1 MDCGKLSRA
10 GRFCCLPLA
19 RGDRMKLSQRAL
31 NIQASPIRKL
41 APLMAEAKRRG
52 VAIHHLN
59 IGQPDIPTPAAYWD
73 ALKHYQDPVLSYGP
87 SDGLPGLKKAIAA
100 YFSRYGI
107 SLDTADILVTTGGSE
122 AISFAFSAIA
132 DFGDEVI
139 IPEPFYTNYNGFA
152 TLAGLKVVPVT
163 TRAEDGFRLPPPE
176 DFERAITSRTRALM
190 VCSPNNP
197 TGTIST
203 REELEGLARIARKH
217 DLFLIGDEVYKE
229 FTYEGARHTSLLE
242 LEGMGDRVIVAD
254 SVSKRFS
261 ACGARVG
268 ALISKNRGVM
278 EAVLKFGQARL
289 CPPTAEQ
296 VGAIAAYGMDPSYF
310 DPIRAEYQARR
321 DTLYA
326 GLTACPGVVLRKPEG
341 AFYMIVKLPVN
352 DTDAFARW
360 LLTDWQ
366 VDGETVM
373 VAPGEGFYAT
383 PGLGRDEIRVAYVL
397 ETEKLER
404 AARILVAGMQ
414 AYKK

>member
-1 MDCGKLSRA
+1 
-10 GRFCCLPLA
+10 
-19 RGDRMKLSQRAL
+19 MKLSQRAL

-41 APLMAEAKRRG
+41 APLMVEAKRRG
-52 VAIHHLN
+52 IAIHHLN
-59 IGQPDIPTPAAYWD
+59 IGQPDIPTPGAYWD

-87 SDGLPGLKKAIAA
+87 SDGLPGLKHAIAA

-107 SLDTADILVTTGGSE
+107 SLEDGDILVTTGGSE

-139 IPEPFYTNYNGFA
+139 VPEPFYTNYNGFA

-163 TRAEDGFRLPPPE
+163 TRAEDGFHLPPPA
-176 DFERAITSRTRALM
+176 DFEKAITARTRALM

-197 TGTIST
+197 TGTIFT
-203 REELEGLARIARKH
+203 REELEGLARVARKH
-217 DLFLIGDEVYKE
+217 DLFIIGDEVYKE

-242 LEGMGDRVIVAD
+242 LEGMGDRVIVVD
-254 SVSKRFS
+254 SISKRFS

-310 DPIRAEYQARR
+310 DPIRTEYQARR

-341 AFYMIVKLPVN
+341 AFYMIVKLPVK

-366 VDGETVM
+366 VNGETVM

-383 PGLGRDEIRVAYVL
+383 AGLGRDEIRVAYVL

-414 AYKK
+414 AYLK